1 MYNSFGAIPS
11 GGDLQGD
18 GQTASVNLLAVLLG
32 TGVALLV
39 GVVVVVGGVV
49 GVLWYKRRQR
59 RRRELS
65 PASVVCDNERVYLIT
80 KN

>member
-1 MYNSFGAIPS
+1 MYNSFGAVSS

-39 GVVVVVGGVV
+39 GMVVVIGGVV
-49 GVLWYKRRQR
+49 GALWYKRRQR
-59 RRRELS
+59 RRGELS

>member
-18 GQTASVNLLAVLLG
+18 RQTASVNLLAVLLG

-49 GVLWYKRRQR
+49 GVLWYKRRQQ

-65 PASVVCDNERVYLIT
+65 PGSVACDNERVYLIT